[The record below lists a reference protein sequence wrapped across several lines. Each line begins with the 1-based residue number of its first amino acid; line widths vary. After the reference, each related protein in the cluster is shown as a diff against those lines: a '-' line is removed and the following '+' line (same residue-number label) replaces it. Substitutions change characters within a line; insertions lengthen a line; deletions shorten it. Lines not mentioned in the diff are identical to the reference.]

1 MAAADALMLTQG
13 WRRYDIPQV
22 VRGLYEEPAIP
33 LEIGQEITGRIEK
46 TGIFRKRNFKGY
58 TVSALVPRFGRFFR
72 TDVDHEGR
80 FALNGFDFPR
90 QHALRAPGRRPRRK
104 DGRAAARRRARIPR
118 SRRTPASVR
127 QIPGDETLRP
137 ERRRIHRQPQTY
149 TYRRD
154 RGGRFAWNR

>member
-1 MAAADALMLTQG
+1 MSVTDDRIVAPDIMHRDIRTQLLLESELKGYIEEPDYYFGERTAERMAAADALMLTQG

-72 TDVDHEGR
+72 TRTDSTSPTARTSCSG
-80 FALNGFDFPR
+80 PK
-90 QHALRAPGRRPRRK
+90 APEE
-104 DGRAAARRRARIPR
+104 
-118 SRRTPASVR
+118 RRTCCCS
-127 QIPGDETLRP
+127 
-137 ERRRIHRQPQTY
+137 
-149 TYRRD
+149 
-154 RGGRFAWNR
+154 